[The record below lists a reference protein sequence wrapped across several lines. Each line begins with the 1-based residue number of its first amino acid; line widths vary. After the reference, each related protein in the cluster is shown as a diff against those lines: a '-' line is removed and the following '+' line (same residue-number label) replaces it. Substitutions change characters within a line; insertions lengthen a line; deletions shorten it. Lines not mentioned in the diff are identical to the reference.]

1 MGLQR
6 ILPCI
11 MKECMNKDMVPFI
24 LPSVIVIAE
33 QATDKDFAKLIL
45 PGLIPIFRI
54 EEPVQV
60 SMFKSHFWHKNFQIN
75 L

>member
-1 MGLQR
+1 
-6 ILPCI
+6 
-11 MKECMNKDMVPFI
+11 MNKDMVPFI

-33 QATDKDFAKLIL
+33 QATDKEFVKLIL

-60 SMFKSHFWHKNFQIN
+60 SMFKSLFWHRNFQIN